1 MEILKKL
8 SSKFNVYLL
17 KELTVIL
24 ILSMGILTFILVLGR
39 LGKMAD
45 FVINKGVGIKDILL
59 LIAYSTPSYL
69 TFTLPMA
76 FLLSVIVVLGR
87 LSTENELLVLKASG
101 VDLKSLFVPI
111 TALGVLI
118 TLCGLLNAN
127 LFLQKNGELFKNTL
141 INVMKKGISVEDK
154 EGVFNDTIRDIVIY
168 IDKVDAQKRFLSG
181 VVVSDD
187 RDKEVKQTI
196 SAKRGYINVDPTTLD
211 LYFALE
217 KGSLHRWEK
226 STDTYRSVNFNN
238 YTFSMNL
245 SEMIPNVSVLRKK
258 PYEMNSDEL
267 NAALTNAKNYNER
280 YDTMLDIDNVRLSIP
295 FSSLAF
301 IFLTIPLGVKRKI
314 EGKFSGML
322 YGLLLFL
329 FYYLLMALAENAGM
343 ATHLPVIIT
352 SFLPNFIFIAM
363 GFYLLKNLNED
374 EYTTVSQKLR
384 YFWMYCLEKTK

>member
-217 KGSLHRWEK
+217 DGSLHRWEK
-226 STDTYRSVNFNN
+226 STDTYRSVSFNN

-245 SEMIPNVSVLRKK
+245 SAMIPSVGALRKK
-258 PYEMNSDEL
+258 PYEMSGDEL
-267 NAALTNAKNYNER
+267 NTALKNAKNYSER
-280 YDTMLDIDNVRLSIP
+280 YEIMLDINNIRLSIP

-322 YGLLLFL
+322 YSLLLFL

-343 ATHLPVIIT
+343 AIHLPVIIT
-352 SFLPNFIFIAM
+352 SFLPNFIFVAM
-363 GFYLLKNLNED
+363 GFYLLKNLNEE

>member
-217 KGSLHRWEK
+217 DGSLHRWEK
-226 STDTYRSVNFNN
+226 STDTYRSVSFNN

-245 SEMIPNVSVLRKK
+245 SAMIPSVGALRKK
-258 PYEMNSDEL
+258 PYEMSGDEL
-267 NAALTNAKNYNER
+267 NTALKNAKNYSER
-280 YDTMLDIDNVRLSIP
+280 YEIMLDINNIRLSIP

-322 YGLLLFL
+322 YSLLLFL

-343 ATHLPVIIT
+343 AIHLPVIIT

>member
-45 FVINKGVGIKDILL
+45 FVINKGVGIKDIFL
-59 LIAYSTPSYL
+59 LIVYSTPSYL

-101 VDLKSLFVPI
+101 VDLKRLFVPI
-111 TALGVLI
+111 TALGVRI

-154 EGVFNDTIRDIVIY
+154 EGVFNDTIRGIVIY
-168 IDKVDAQKRFLSG
+168 IDKADTQKRFLSG
-181 VVVSDD
+181 VIVSDD

-196 SAKRGYINVDPTTLD
+196 SAQRGYINVDPATFD

>member
-39 LGKMAD
+39 L
-45 FVINKGVGIKDILL
+45 
-59 LIAYSTPSYL
+59 
-69 TFTLPMA
+69 
-76 FLLSVIVVLGR
+76 
-87 LSTENELLVLKASG
+87 STENELLVLKASG
-101 VDLKSLFVPI
+101 VDLKRLFVPI
-111 TALGVLI
+111 TALGILI

-127 LFLQKNGELFKNTL
+127 LLLQKNGELFKNTL

-154 EGVFNDTIRDIVIY
+154 EGVFNDTIRGIVIY
-168 IDKVDAQKRFLSG
+168 IDKADTQKRFLSG
-181 VVVSDD
+181 VIVSDD

-196 SAKRGYINVDPTTLD
+196 SAQRGYINVDPATFD